1 MRLLACFGFFL
12 FLRAAASAAPPV
24 PADNRDVYIVPF
36 SHLDL
41 YWGGTQEEC
50 LSRGIRIITRAI
62 QLAEK
67 YPNFRFLLEDNVFT
81 ANFADAMKGSPE
93 LAAFSRLAKQGRIE
107 IAPKWAGIYQNL
119 PRGEA

>member
-1 MRLLACFGFFL
+1 MRFLRLLPIL
-12 FLRAAASAAPPV
+12 LLAAAV
-24 PADNRDVYIVPF
+24 PAQQAVPANPEIYVVPF